1 MAQELVTKIR
11 LDDKQFKSIIDKV
24 KGEVAST
31 ENTFKSS
38 SGNIKA
44 ELKGIQTELSN
55 MLLNGV
61 DPSNARFQELAA
73 RAGSIKDAMG
83 DASAVVKDFANDT
96 RGLAGTLNIASS
108 GVSIFQTYAG
118 ALAMFGVESDN
129 TKEILTQLA
138 GAMSVLNGIQT
149 LQATFMD
156 QSSGTYRAW
165 HSLLQL
171 IGVEQNNVAASTST
185 NSTAIASNSGIVST
199 NSVAVEANAVANK
212 ANSSSVSENT
222 AAITGNI
229 AATEGNA
236 VAKGTETVAQEA
248 NSVATT
254 AGTAATK
261 GMTVAQKAAAMASKG
276 LRIALSS
283 IGIGLLISAIGYL
296 ISNWK
301 EVVGWFTKTFPI
313 LNNLGGAFDRI
324 KQIAAG
330 AGNSILKF
338 VVTPFKVLASVI
350 NDALSGNWGNLAS
363 NAKKVAAEGIN
374 IKENYKEGVKWQQK
388 QQNNRN
394 AENKRKNEL
403 AKLDED
409 FKRKERQGRA
419 TAKDKAAYFSKKAK
433 LETDPDKRKEA
444 EDYAIKAQ
452 DDVKK
457 EAIKAAKKK
466 QKKKKVKKPILPKKT
481 LTKLD
486 NSAEKAK
493 QEQEQLKTVLLN
505 NGNQLEKTSRDIA
518 KNELEAQ
525 RKAVDEVA
533 ILTSKG
539 LFDRISFYDNYY
551 TQREQ
556 QIENEKAA
564 EIEAIN
570 YKYAELTK
578 KAHGNTEL
586 EEQLNE
592 QKTQE
597 LDNLT
602 SKYLSTYQILNAE
615 RAKSIAKAQDELKE
629 VDEKGVK
636 PIRDEVKKL
645 IDNLKGS
652 SFEIN
657 IDFDLDTASI
667 EQLTELKKKAL
678 DNTATKK
685 SLEELDAAISHF
697 SASSLH
703 SFMADA
709 EQIANLF
716 NNKQAS
722 DTDKMA
728 ASMVAMGSALN
739 QLGEDSAAAKAGL
752 ILSAIGQIVLGF
764 ATATSKEAKLG
775 IWGWI
780 AAIASGIGVM
790 TATIS
795 QLQSFSQGGIFSGNS
810 VVGDN
815 NIARVN
821 SGEMILTKTQQSNLF
836 RLLDSNTAGGNVS
849 AGTVRVKG
857 SDLYIALS
865 NYSKVKSK
873 VGKFTGIK

>member
-44 ELKGIQTELSN
+44 ELKGIQAELSN

-61 DPSNARFQELAA
+61 DPSSAKFQELAA

-83 DASAVVKDFANDT
+83 DASAVVGQFANDT
-96 RGLAGTLNIASS
+96 RGLTAALDVAGS
-108 GVSIFQTYAG
+108 GVSVFQTYAG
-118 ALAMFGVESDN
+118 ALAMFGVESEN
-129 TKEILTQLA
+129 TNQVLAQLA

-156 QSSGTYRAW
+156 QSTGTYRAW

-185 NSTAIASNSGIVST
+185 NSTAIASNSGIVSA
-199 NSVAVEANAVANK
+199 NSLAIEANAVAEK
-212 ANSSSVSENT
+212 ANSVSISDNT

-229 AATEGNA
+229 TATEGHT
-236 VAKGTETVAQEA
+236 VAKGSETVAQEA
-248 NSVATT
+248 NAVATT

-261 GMTVAQKAAAMASKG
+261 GMTIAQKAAAVASKG
-276 LRIALSS
+276 LKIALSS
-283 IGIGLLISAIGYL
+283 IGIGLLISAVGYL
-296 ISNWK
+296 ISRW
-301 EVVGWFTKTFPI
+301 EDVVGWFTRTFPI
-313 LNNLGGAFDRI
+313 LNNLGSVFDNI
-324 KQIAAG
+324 KRIAAG
-330 AGNSILKF
+330 VGNSVFKF
-338 VVTPFKVLASVI
+338 VITPFKVLASVI
-350 NDALSGNWGNLAS
+350 SDALNGNWDKLAD
-363 NAKKVAAEGIN
+363 NAKKVAAEGAN
-374 IKENYKEGVKWQQK
+374 IRDNYKEGYKWQQK
-388 QQNNRN
+388 QQNIRDT
-394 AENKRKNEL
+394 ANKRKSDLE
-403 AKLDED
+403 KLDDD
-409 FKRKERQGRA
+409 FKSKERQGRV
-419 TAKDKAAYFSKKAK
+419 TAKDKLVYNQKRAK
-433 LETDPDKRKEA
+433 LETDPKKKKEA

-452 DDVKK
+452 DDIKK
-457 EAIKAAKKK
+457 EASKAVKTKTPKIKKPKVA
-466 QKKKKVKKPILPKKT
+466 KVKK
-481 LTKLD
+481 D
-486 NSAEKAK
+486 NSADKAK
-493 QEQEQLKTVLLN
+493 QEQAQLKATLLN
-505 NGNQLEKTSRDIA
+505 NGNQLDKTSRDIA
-518 KNELEAQ
+518 RNELEAQ
-525 RKAVDEVA
+525 RKAIEEVA

-539 LFDRISFYDNYY
+539 LFDRISYYDAYY

-556 QIENEKAA
+556 QIEDEQAA

-570 YKYAELTK
+570 FKYDELAK
-578 KAHGNTEL
+578 KAHGDLEL
-586 EEQLNE
+586 EKQLSE
-592 QKTQE
+592 QKAQE

-602 SKYLSTYQILNAE
+602 SKYLSTYQALNAE
-615 RAKSIAKAQDELKE
+615 RAKSIAKAQSELKE
-629 VDEKGVK
+629 VNERGVK

-645 IDNLKGS
+645 LDSLKGS

-657 IDFDLDTASI
+657 IDFDLDTATF
-667 EQLTELKKKAL
+667 EQLTVLKKKAL
-678 DNTATKK
+678 DNTEQKK
-685 SLEELDAAISHF
+685 SIEELGSAIDRF
-697 SASSLH
+697 SSSSLR
-703 SFMADA
+703 SFLDDA
-709 EQIANLF
+709 RALSSLF
-716 NNKQAS
+716 GNEAAS

-728 ASMVAMGSALN
+728 ASMVAMGSALT
-739 QLGEDSAAAKAGL
+739 QLGEDSEAAKAGM

-764 ATATSKEAKLG
+764 AQATASASKLG
-775 IWGWI
+775 IFGWI
-780 AAIASGIGVM
+780 AAIASG
-790 TATIS
+790 TAIMISTIS
-795 QLQSFSQGGIFSGNS
+795 QIKGFSQGGIFSGNS

-836 RLLDSNTAGGNVS
+836 RLLDNNTAGGNVS

>member
-44 ELKGIQTELSN
+44 ELKGIQAELSK

-61 DPSNARFQELAA
+61 DPSNSKFQELAA

-156 QSSGTYRAW
+156 QSTGTYRAW

-185 NSTAIASNSGIVST
+185 NSTAIASNSGVVSA
-199 NSVAVEANAVANK
+199 NSVAIEANAVAEK
-212 ANSSSVSENT
+212 ANSVSVSDNT

-229 AATEGNA
+229 TATEGHT
-236 VAKGTETVAQEA
+236 VAKESETVAQEA

-254 AGTAATK
+254 AGTEATK

-330 AGNSILKF
+330 VGNSILKF

-350 NDALSGNWGNLAS
+350 NDALSGNWGSLAA

-374 IKENYKEGVKWQQK
+374 IKENYKEGVKWQKKEQAG
-388 QQNNRN
+388 RD
-394 AENKRKNEL
+394 AANKRKSDL
-403 AKLDED
+403 AELDEN
-409 FKRKERQGRA
+409 FKSRERQGRV
-419 TAKDKAAYFSKKAK
+419 TAKDRAVYFQKRAK
-433 LETDPDKRKEA
+433 LETDPAKRKEA

-452 DDVKK
+452 DDIKK
-457 EAIKAAKKK
+457 EAQKAAKPKK
-466 QKKKKVKKPILPKKT
+466 LKVKKPKVAKPKK
-481 LTKLD
+481 D
-486 NSAEKAK
+486 NSAVKAK
-493 QEQEQLKTVLLN
+493 QEQEQLKATLLN

-518 KNELEAQ
+518 KNELDAQ

-539 LFDRISFYDNYY
+539 LFDRITYYDDYY

-556 QIENEKAA
+556 QIEDEKTAD
-564 EIEAIN
+564 IEAIN
-570 YKYAELTK
+570 YKYAELAK
-578 KAHGNTEL
+578 KAHGNLEL
-586 EEQLNE
+586 EKQISE
-592 QKTQE
+592 QKAQE

-629 VDEKGVK
+629 VNEKGVK
-636 PIRDEVKKL
+636 PIRDEVKKML
-645 IDNLKGS
+645 DSLKGS
-652 SFEIN
+652 SFEIA
-657 IDFDLDTASI
+657 IDFDLDTATL
-667 EQLTELKKKAL
+667 EQLIELKKKAF
-678 DNTATKK
+678 DNTEQKK
-685 SLEELDAAISHF
+685 SIDDLNSAIERFSNGSIRSFLDDARALSLLF
-697 SASSLH
+697 S
-703 SFMADA
+703 
-709 EQIANLF
+709 
-716 NNKQAS
+716 NKQAS

-728 ASMVAMGSALN
+728 ASMVAMGSALT

-752 ILSAIGQIVLGF
+752 ILSAIGQVVLGF
-764 ATATSKEAKLG
+764 AQATAQESKLG
-775 IWGWI
+775 VWGWI

-790 TATIS
+790 ATTIS
-795 QLQSFSQGGIFSGNS
+795 QIKGFSQGGIFDGNS

-836 RLLDSNTAGGNVS
+836 RLLDNNTAGGNVS

>member
-44 ELKGIQTELSN
+44 ELKGIQAELSN

-61 DPSNARFQELAA
+61 DPSSAKFQELAA

-96 RGLAGTLNIASS
+96 RGLAGVLDVAGS
-108 GVSIFQTYAG
+108 GVSVFQTYAG
-118 ALAMFGVESDN
+118 ALAMFGIESEN
-129 TKEILTQLA
+129 ANQVLAQLA

-156 QSSGTYRAW
+156 QSTGTYRAW

-185 NSTAIASNSGIVST
+185 NSTAIASNSGVVSA
-199 NSVAVEANAVANK
+199 NSVAIEANAVAEK
-212 ANSSSVSENT
+212 ANSVSVSDNT

-229 AATEGNA
+229 TATEGHT
-236 VAKGTETVAQEA
+236 VAKESETVAQEA

-254 AGTAATK
+254 AGTEATK

-330 AGNSILKF
+330 VGNSILKF

-350 NDALSGNWGNLAS
+350 NDALSGNWGSLAG

-374 IKENYKEGVKWQQK
+374 IKENYKEGVKWQKKEQAG
-388 QQNNRN
+388 RD
-394 AENKRKNEL
+394 AANKKKADL
-403 AKLDED
+403 QKLDDD
-409 FKRKERQGRA
+409 FKSKERQGRV
-419 TAKDKAAYFSKKAK
+419 TAKDKLAYYQRRAK
-433 LETDPDKRKEA
+433 LETDPTKKKEA

-452 DDVKK
+452 DDIKK
-457 EAIKAAKKK
+457 EAQKAAKPKK
-466 QKKKKVKKPILPKKT
+466 LKVKKPKVAKPKK
-481 LTKLD
+481 D
-486 NSAEKAK
+486 NSATKAK
-493 QEQEQLKTVLLN
+493 QEQEQLKATLLN

-518 KNELEAQ
+518 KNELDAQ
-525 RKAVDEVA
+525 RKAVDDVA

-539 LFDRISFYDNYY
+539 LFDRITYYDDYY

-556 QIENEKAA
+556 QIEDEKAA
-564 EIEAIN
+564 DIEAIN
-570 YKYAELTK
+570 YKYAELAK
-578 KAHGNTEL
+578 KAHGNLEL
-586 EEQLNE
+586 EKQISE
-592 QKTQE
+592 QKAQE

-602 SKYLSTYQILNAE
+602 SKYLSTYQTLNAE

-629 VDEKGVK
+629 VNEKGVK
-636 PIRDEVKKL
+636 PIRDEVKKML
-645 IDNLKGS
+645 DSLKGS
-652 SFEIN
+652 SFEIA
-657 IDFDLDTASI
+657 IDFDLDTATL
-667 EQLTELKKKAL
+667 EQLIELKKKAF
-678 DNTATKK
+678 DNTEQKK
-685 SLEELDAAISHF
+685 SIDDLNSAIERFSNGSIRSFLDDARALSLLF
-697 SASSLH
+697 S
-703 SFMADA
+703 
-709 EQIANLF
+709 
-716 NNKQAS
+716 NKQAS

-728 ASMVAMGSALN
+728 ASMVAMGSALT

-764 ATATSKEAKLG
+764 AQATAQESKLG

-790 TATIS
+790 ATTIS
-795 QLQSFSQGGIFSGNS
+795 QIKGFSQGGIFSGNS

-836 RLLDSNTAGGNVS
+836 RLLDNNTAGGNVS

>member
-44 ELKGIQTELSN
+44 ELKGIQAELSK

-61 DPSNARFQELAA
+61 DPSNSKFQELAA

-138 GAMSVLNGIQT
+138 GAISVLNGIQT

-156 QSSGTYRAW
+156 QSTGTYRAW

-185 NSTAIASNSGIVST
+185 NSTAIASNSGVVSA
-199 NSVAVEANAVANK
+199 NSVAIEANAVAEK
-212 ANSSSVSENT
+212 ANSVSVSDNT

-229 AATEGNA
+229 TATEGHT
-236 VAKGTETVAQEA
+236 VAKESETVAQEA

-254 AGTAATK
+254 AGTEATK
-261 GMTVAQKAAAMASKG
+261 GMTTAQKAAAMASKG

-330 AGNSILKF
+330 VGNSILKF

-350 NDALSGNWGNLAS
+350 NDALSGNWGSLAD

-388 QQNNRN
+388 QQNNRD
-394 AENKRKNEL
+394 AANKKKSNL
-403 AKLDED
+403 QQLDDD
-409 FKRKERQGRA
+409 FKSKERQGRV
-419 TAKDKAAYFSKKAK
+419 TAKDRLAYFQKRAK
-433 LETDPDKRKEA
+433 LETDPAKRKEA

-452 DDVKK
+452 DDIKK
-457 EAIKAAKKK
+457 EAQKAAKPKK
-466 QKKKKVKKPILPKKT
+466 LKVKKPKVAKPKK
-481 LTKLD
+481 D
-486 NSAEKAK
+486 NSATKAK
-493 QEQEQLKTVLLN
+493 QEQEQLKATLLN

-518 KNELEAQ
+518 KNELDAQ

-539 LFDRISFYDNYY
+539 LFDRITYYDDYY

-556 QIENEKAA
+556 QIEDEKAA
-564 EIEAIN
+564 DIEAIN
-570 YKYAELTK
+570 YKYAELAK
-578 KAHGNTEL
+578 KAHGNLEL
-586 EEQLNE
+586 EKQISE
-592 QKTQE
+592 QKAQE

-629 VDEKGVK
+629 VNEKGVK
-636 PIRDEVKKL
+636 PIRDEVKKML
-645 IDNLKGS
+645 DSLKGS
-652 SFEIN
+652 SFEIA
-657 IDFDLDTASI
+657 IDFDLDTATL
-667 EQLTELKKKAL
+667 EQLIELKKKAF
-678 DNTATKK
+678 DNTEQKK
-685 SLEELDAAISHF
+685 NIEDLNSAIERFSSGSIRSFLDDARALSLLF
-697 SASSLH
+697 S
-703 SFMADA
+703 
-709 EQIANLF
+709 
-716 NNKQAS
+716 NKQAS

-728 ASMVAMGSALN
+728 ASMVAMGSALT

-764 ATATSKEAKLG
+764 AQATAQESKLG
-775 IWGWI
+775 VWSWI

-790 TATIS
+790 ATTIS
-795 QLQSFSQGGIFSGNS
+795 QIKGFSQGGIFDGNS

-821 SGEMILTKTQQSNLF
+821 AGEMILTKTQQSNLF
-836 RLLDSNTAGGNVS
+836 RLLDNNTAGGNVS

>member
-44 ELKGIQTELSN
+44 ELKGIQAELSN

-61 DPSNARFQELAA
+61 DPSSAKFQELAA

-96 RGLAGTLNIASS
+96 RGLAGVLDVAGS
-108 GVSIFQTYAG
+108 GVSVFQTYAG
-118 ALAMFGVESDN
+118 ALAMFGIESEN
-129 TKEILTQLA
+129 ANQVLAQLA

-156 QSSGTYRAW
+156 QSTGTYRAW

-185 NSTAIASNSGIVST
+185 NSTAIASNSGVVSA
-199 NSVAVEANAVANK
+199 NSVAIEANAVAEK
-212 ANSSSVSENT
+212 ANSVSVSDNT

-229 AATEGNA
+229 TATEGHT
-236 VAKGTETVAQEA
+236 VAKESETVAQEA
-248 NSVATT
+248 NAVATT
-254 AGTAATK
+254 AGTEATK

-330 AGNSILKF
+330 VGNSILKF

-350 NDALSGNWGNLAS
+350 NDALSGNWGSLAG

-374 IKENYKEGVKWQQK
+374 IKENYKEGVKWQKKEQAG
-388 QQNNRN
+388 RD
-394 AENKRKNEL
+394 AANKKKADL
-403 AKLDED
+403 QKLDDD
-409 FKRKERQGRA
+409 FKSKERQGRV
-419 TAKDKAAYFSKKAK
+419 TAKDKLAYYQRRAK
-433 LETDPDKRKEA
+433 LETDPTKKKEA

-452 DDVKK
+452 DDIKK
-457 EAIKAAKKK
+457 EAQKAAKPKK
-466 QKKKKVKKPILPKKT
+466 LKVKKPKVAKPKK
-481 LTKLD
+481 D
-486 NSAEKAK
+486 NSATKAK
-493 QEQEQLKTVLLN
+493 QEQEQLKATLLN

-518 KNELEAQ
+518 KNELDAQ

-539 LFDRISFYDNYY
+539 LFDRITYYDDYY

-556 QIENEKAA
+556 QIEDEKAA
-564 EIEAIN
+564 DIEAIN
-570 YKYAELTK
+570 YKYAELAK
-578 KAHGNTEL
+578 KAHGNLEL
-586 EEQLNE
+586 EKQISE
-592 QKTQE
+592 QKAQE

-602 SKYLSTYQILNAE
+602 SKYLSTYQTLNAE

-629 VDEKGVK
+629 VNEKGVK
-636 PIRDEVKKL
+636 PIRDEVKKML
-645 IDNLKGS
+645 DSLKGS
-652 SFEIN
+652 SFEIA
-657 IDFDLDTASI
+657 IDFDLDTATL
-667 EQLTELKKKAL
+667 EQLIELKKKAF
-678 DNTATKK
+678 DNTEQKK
-685 SLEELDAAISHF
+685 SIDDLNSAIERFSNGSIRSFLDDARALSLLF
-697 SASSLH
+697 S
-703 SFMADA
+703 
-709 EQIANLF
+709 
-716 NNKQAS
+716 NKQAS

-728 ASMVAMGSALN
+728 ASMVAMGSALT

-764 ATATSKEAKLG
+764 AQATAQESKLG
-775 IWGWI
+775 VWGWI

-790 TATIS
+790 ATTIS
-795 QLQSFSQGGIFSGNS
+795 QIKGFSQGGIFSGNS

-836 RLLDSNTAGGNVS
+836 RLLDNNTAGGNVS

>member
-61 DPSNARFQELAA
+61 DPSNAKFQELAA

-83 DASAVVKDFANDT
+83 DANAVVNDFANDT
-96 RGLAGTLNIASS
+96 RGLAGVLDVAGS
-108 GVSIFQTYAG
+108 GVSVFQTYAG
-118 ALAMFGVESDN
+118 ALAMFGVESEN
-129 TKEILTQLA
+129 ANQVLAQLA
-138 GAMSVLNGIQT
+138 GAMSVLNGIQS

-171 IGVEQNNVAASTST
+171 IGIEQTNTAASTST
-185 NSTAIASNSGIVST
+185 NSAAIASNSGVVSA
-199 NSVAVEANAVANK
+199 NSVAIEANAVAEK
-212 ANSSSVSENT
+212 ANSVSISDNT
-222 AAITGNI
+222 AAIVGNI
-229 AATEGNA
+229 TATEGHT
-236 VAKGTETVAQEA
+236 VAKGSETVAQEA

-254 AGTAATK
+254 TATAATK
-261 GMTVAQKAAAMASKG
+261 GMIVAQKAAAMASKG

-296 ISNWK
+296 ISNWQ
-301 EVVGWFTKTFPI
+301 EVVGWFTRTFPI

-330 AGNSILKF
+330 VGNSILKF
-338 VVTPFKVLASVI
+338 VITPFKVLASVI
-350 NDALSGNWGNLAS
+350 NDALSGNWDNLAG
-363 NAKKVAAEGIN
+363 NAKKIAAEGAN
-374 IKENYKEGVKWQQK
+374 IKDNYKEGVKWQK
-388 QQNNRN
+388 KEQQNRD
-394 AENKRKNEL
+394 AANKRKSDL

-409 FKRKERQGRA
+409 FKRKERQGRV
-419 TAKDKAAYFSKKAK
+419 TAKDRAAYFQKRAK
-433 LETDPDKRKEA
+433 LETDPAKRKEA

-452 DDVKK
+452 DDIKK
-457 EAIKAAKKK
+457 EASKAAKPKTP
-466 QKKKKVKKPILPKKT
+466 KVKKPKVAKPKK
-481 LTKLD
+481 D
-486 NSAEKAK
+486 NDAEKAK
-493 QEQEQLKTVLLN
+493 QEQEQLKATLLN
-505 NGNQLEKTSRDIA
+505 NGNQLEKTSREIA
-518 KNELEAQ
+518 KNELDAQ
-525 RKAVDEVA
+525 RKAIEEVA

-539 LFDRISFYDNYY
+539 LFDRISFYDDYY

-556 QIENEKAA
+556 QIEDEKAA

-570 YKYAELTK
+570 YKYAELAE
-578 KAHGNTEL
+578 KAHGNAEL
-586 EEQLNE
+586 EKQLNE
-592 QKTQE
+592 QKAQE

-615 RAKSIAKAQDELKE
+615 RAKSIAKAQDELQE
-629 VDEKGVK
+629 VNEKGIK
-636 PIRDEVKKL
+636 PIRDEVKKML
-645 IDNLKGS
+645 DSLKGS

-657 IDFDLDTASI
+657 IDFDLDTATL

-678 DNTATKK
+678 DNTEQKK
-685 SLEELDAAISHF
+685 SIEDLGSAIERFSNGSMRTFFDDAKAL
-697 SASSLH
+697 SS
-703 SFMADA
+703 
-709 EQIANLF
+709 LF
-716 NNKQAS
+716 NNKAAS
-722 DTDKMA
+722 DTEKMA
-728 ASMVAMGSALN
+728 ASMVAMGSALT

-764 ATATSKEAKLG
+764 AQATSKESKLG
-775 IWGWI
+775 VLGWI
-780 AAIASGIGVM
+780 AAIAGGMGVM
-790 TATIS
+790 ISTIS
-795 QLQSFSQGGIFSGNS
+795 QIKGFSQGGIFGGNS

-836 RLLDSNTAGGNVS
+836 RLLDTNTAGGNVS
-849 AGTVRVKG
+849 AGTVKVKG

-873 VGKFTGIK
+873 VGKITGIK

>member
-61 DPSNARFQELAA
+61 DPSNAKFQELAA

-83 DASAVVKDFANDT
+83 DASAVVNDFANDT
-96 RGLAGTLNIASS
+96 RGLAGVLDVAGS
-108 GVSIFQTYAG
+108 GVSVFQTYAG
-118 ALAMFGVESDN
+118 ALAMFGVESEN
-129 TKEILTQLA
+129 ANQVLAQLA

-149 LQATFMD
+149 LQATMMD
-156 QSSGTYRAW
+156 QSSGTYRAY
-165 HSLLQL
+165 HSLLRML
-171 IGVEQNNVAASTST
+171 GIEQTTTAASTST
-185 NSTAIASNSGIVST
+185 NSAAIASNSGVVSA
-199 NSVAVEANAVANK
+199 NSVAIEANAVAEK
-212 ANSSSVSENT
+212 ANSVSVSDNT

-229 AATEGNA
+229 TATEGHT
-236 VAKGTETVAQEA
+236 VAKGSETVAQEA
-248 NSVATT
+248 NAVATT

-261 GMTVAQKAAAMASKG
+261 GMTVAQKAAAVASKG
-276 LRIALSS
+276 LKIALNS
-283 IGIGLLISAIGYL
+283 IGIGLLIGAIGYL
-296 ISNWK
+296 ISYW
-301 EVVGWFTKTFPI
+301 EEIVGWFTRTFPI

-330 AGNSILKF
+330 VGNSILKF
-338 VVTPFKVLASVI
+338 VITPFKVLASVI
-350 NDALSGNWGNLAS
+350 SDALSGNWDKLAG
-363 NAKKVAAEGIN
+363 NAKKIAAEGAN
-374 IKENYKEGVKWQQK
+374 IKNNYKEGVKWQEK
-388 QQNNRN
+388 QQNNRD
-394 AENKRKNEL
+394 AANKRKSDL
-403 AKLDED
+403 QKLDDD
-409 FKRKERQGRA
+409 FKSKERQGRV
-419 TAKDKAAYFSKKAK
+419 TAKDRLVYFQKRAK
-433 LETDPDKRKEA
+433 LETDPTKKKEA

-452 DDVKK
+452 DDIKK
-457 EAIKAAKKK
+457 EASKAVKTKTP
-466 QKKKKVKKPILPKKT
+466 KVKKPKVAKPKK
-481 LTKLD
+481 D
-486 NSAEKAK
+486 NDAEKAK
-493 QEQEQLKTVLLN
+493 LEQEQLKATLLN

-518 KNELEAQ
+518 KNELDAQ

-539 LFDRISFYDNYY
+539 LFDRITFYDDYY

-556 QIENEKAA
+556 QIEDEKAA

-570 YKYAELTK
+570 YKYAELAE
-578 KAHGNTEL
+578 KAHGNLEL
-586 EEQLNE
+586 EKQINE
-592 QKTQE
+592 QKAQE

-615 RAKSIAKAQDELKE
+615 RAKSIEKAQDELKE
-629 VDEKGVK
+629 VNEKGIK
-636 PIRDEVKKL
+636 PIRDEVKKML
-645 IDNLKGS
+645 DSLKGS
-652 SFEIN
+652 NFEIA
-657 IDFDLDTASI
+657 IDFDLDTATL
-667 EQLTELKKKAL
+667 EQLIELKKKAT
-678 DNTATKK
+678 DNTEQKK
-685 SLEELDAAISHF
+685 NIEELGSAIERFSNGSIRSYLDDAKAL
-697 SASSLH
+697 SSLF
-703 SFMADA
+703 S
-709 EQIANLF
+709 
-716 NNKQAS
+716 NKQAS

-728 ASMVAMGSALN
+728 ASMVAMGSALT

-764 ATATSKEAKLG
+764 AQATSKEAKLG
-775 IWGWI
+775 VWGWI

-790 TATIS
+790 AATIS
-795 QLQSFSQGGIFSGNS
+795 QIKGFSQGGIFSGNS

-821 SGEMILTKTQQSNLF
+821 AGEMILTKTQQSNLF
-836 RLLDSNTAGGNVS
+836 RLLDNNTAGGNVS

>member
-61 DPSNARFQELAA
+61 DPSNAKFQELAA

-83 DASAVVKDFANDT
+83 DASAVVNDFANDT
-96 RGLAGTLNIASS
+96 RGLAGVLDVAGS
-108 GVSIFQTYAG
+108 GVSVFQTYAG
-118 ALAMFGVESDN
+118 ALAMFGVESEN
-129 TKEILTQLA
+129 ANQVLAQLA

-171 IGVEQNNVAASTST
+171 IGIEQTNTAASTST
-185 NSTAIASNSGIVST
+185 NSAAIASNSGVVSA
-199 NSVAVEANAVANK
+199 NSVAIEANAVAEK
-212 ANSSSVSENT
+212 ANSVSVSDNT
-222 AAITGNI
+222 AAIVGNI
-229 AATEGNA
+229 TAIEGHT
-236 VAKGTETVAQEA
+236 VAKGSETVAQEA
-248 NSVATT
+248 NAVATT

-296 ISNWK
+296 ISNWQ
-301 EVVGWFTKTFPI
+301 EVVGWFTRTFPI

-324 KQIAAG
+324 KQIASG
-330 AGNSILKF
+330 VGNSILKF
-338 VVTPFKVLASVI
+338 VITPFKVLASVI
-350 NDALSGNWGNLAS
+350 NDALSGNWDNLAG
-363 NAKKVAAEGIN
+363 NAKKIAAEGAN

-388 QQNNRN
+388 QQNNRDT
-394 AENKRKNEL
+394 ANKRKSDL
-403 AKLDED
+403 QKLDDD
-409 FKRKERQGRA
+409 FKSKERQGRV
-419 TAKDKAAYFSKKAK
+419 TAKDRLAYFQKRAK
-433 LETDPDKRKEA
+433 LETDPAKKKEA

-452 DDVKK
+452 DDIKK
-457 EAIKAAKKK
+457 EASKAAKVKTP
-466 QKKKKVKKPILPKKT
+466 KVKKPKVAKPKK
-481 LTKLD
+481 D
-486 NSAEKAK
+486 NDAEKAK
-493 QEQEQLKTVLLN
+493 QEQEQLKATLLN

-539 LFDRISFYDNYY
+539 LFDRITFYDDYY

-556 QIENEKAA
+556 QIEDEKAA

-570 YKYAELTK
+570 YKYAELAN
-578 KAHGNTEL
+578 KAHGNLEL
-586 EEQLNE
+586 EKQINE
-592 QKTQE
+592 QKAQE
-597 LDNLT
+597 LDNLAN
-602 SKYLSTYQILNAE
+602 KYLSTYQILNAE
-615 RAKSIAKAQDELKE
+615 RAKSIAQAQDELKE
-629 VDEKGVK
+629 VNEKGIK
-636 PIRDEVKKL
+636 PIRDEVKKML
-645 IDNLKGS
+645 DSLKGS

-657 IDFDLDTASI
+657 IDFDLDTATL

-678 DNTATKK
+678 DNTEQKK
-685 SLEELDAAISHF
+685 SIEELGSAIERFSNGSMRSFIDDAKAL
-697 SASSLH
+697 SSLF
-703 SFMADA
+703 S
-709 EQIANLF
+709 
-716 NNKQAS
+716 NKAAS

-728 ASMVAMGSALN
+728 ASMVAMGSALT

-764 ATATSKEAKLG
+764 AQATAEESKLG

-821 SGEMILTKTQQSNLF
+821 AGEMILTKTQQGNLF
-836 RLLDSNTAGGNVS
+836 RLLDNNTAGGNVS

>member
-31 ENTFKSS
+31 EQSFKSS

-61 DPSNARFQELAA
+61 DPSNAKFQELAA

-83 DASAVVKDFANDT
+83 DASAVVNDFANDT
-96 RGLAGTLNIASS
+96 RGLAGVLDVAGS
-108 GVSIFQTYAG
+108 GVSVFQTYAG
-118 ALAMFGVESDN
+118 ALAMFGVESEN
-129 TKEILTQLA
+129 ANQVLAQLA
-138 GAMSVLNGIQT
+138 GAMSVLNGIQS
-149 LQATFMD
+149 LQATMMD
-156 QSSGTYRAW
+156 QSSGTYRAY
-165 HSLLQL
+165 HSLLRL
-171 IGVEQNNVAASTST
+171 LGIEQTNTAASTST
-185 NSTAIASNSGIVST
+185 NSAAIASNSGVVSA
-199 NSVAVEANAVANK
+199 NSVALEANAVAEK
-212 ANSSSVSENT
+212 ANSVSVSDNT

-229 AATEGNA
+229 AATEGHT
-236 VAKGTETVAQEA
+236 VAKGSETVAQEA

-261 GMTVAQKAAAMASKG
+261 GMTVAQKAAAVASKG
-276 LRIALSS
+276 LKIALNS
-283 IGIGLLISAIGYL
+283 IGIGLLIGAIGYL
-296 ISNWK
+296 ISYW
-301 EVVGWFTKTFPI
+301 EEIVGWFTRTFPI
-313 LNNLGGAFDRI
+313 LNNLGGAFDNI
-324 KQIAAG
+324 KRMAAG
-330 AGNSILKF
+330 VGNSILKF
-338 VVTPFKVLASVI
+338 VITPFKVLASVI
-350 NDALSGNWGNLAS
+350 SDALNGNWDKLAG
-363 NAKKVAAEGIN
+363 NAKKIAAEGAN
-374 IKENYKEGVKWQQK
+374 IKDNYKEGYKWQQK
-388 QQNNRN
+388 QQNNRD
-394 AENKRKNEL
+394 AANKRKSDLE
-403 AKLDED
+403 KLDAD
-409 FKRKERQGRA
+409 FKSKERQGRV
-419 TAKDKAAYFSKKAK
+419 TAKDKLAYYQQRAK
-433 LETDPDKRKEA
+433 LETDPAKRKEA
-444 EDYAIKAQ
+444 EDFAIKAQ
-452 DDVKK
+452 DDIKK
-457 EAIKAAKKK
+457 EASKAAKPKTP
-466 QKKKKVKKPILPKKT
+466 KVKKPKVAKPKK
-481 LTKLD
+481 D
-486 NSAEKAK
+486 NDAEKAK
-493 QEQEQLKTVLLN
+493 QEQEQLKATLLN

-518 KNELEAQ
+518 KNELDAQ

-539 LFDRISFYDNYY
+539 LFDRISFYDDYY

-556 QIENEKAA
+556 QIEDEKAA

-570 YKYAELTK
+570 YKYDELAN
-578 KAHGNTEL
+578 KAHGNAEL
-586 EEQLNE
+586 EKQINE
-592 QKTQE
+592 QKAQE

-629 VDEKGVK
+629 VNEKGVK
-636 PIRDEVKKL
+636 PIRDEVKKML
-645 IDNLKGS
+645 DSLKGS
-652 SFEIN
+652 SFEIA
-657 IDFDLDTASI
+657 IDFDLDTATL
-667 EQLTELKKKAL
+667 EQLIELKKKAT
-678 DNTATKK
+678 DNTEQKK
-685 SLEELDAAISHF
+685 GIEDLGSAIERFSNGSIRSFIDDAKAL
-697 SASSLH
+697 SSLF
-703 SFMADA
+703 S
-709 EQIANLF
+709 
-716 NNKQAS
+716 NKQAS

-728 ASMVAMGSALN
+728 ASMVAMGSALT

-764 ATATSKEAKLG
+764 AQATSKEAKLG

-821 SGEMILTKTQQSNLF
+821 SGEMILTKTQQGNLF
-836 RLLDSNTAGGNVS
+836 RLLDNNTAGGNVS

>member
-44 ELKGIQTELSN
+44 ELKGIQAELSK

-61 DPSNARFQELAA
+61 DPSNSKFQELAA

-156 QSSGTYRAW
+156 QSTGTYRAW

-185 NSTAIASNSGIVST
+185 NSTAIASNSGVVSA
-199 NSVAVEANAVANK
+199 NSVAIEANAVAEK
-212 ANSSSVSENT
+212 ANSVSVSDNT

-229 AATEGNA
+229 TATEGHT
-236 VAKGTETVAQEA
+236 VAKESETVAQEA

-254 AGTAATK
+254 AGTEATK

-330 AGNSILKF
+330 VGNSILKF

-350 NDALSGNWGNLAS
+350 NDALSGNWGSLAG

-374 IKENYKEGVKWQQK
+374 IKENYKEGVKWQKKEQAG
-388 QQNNRN
+388 RD
-394 AENKRKNEL
+394 AANKRKSDL
-403 AKLDED
+403 AELDEN
-409 FKRKERQGRA
+409 FKSRERQGRV
-419 TAKDKAAYFSKKAK
+419 TAKDRAVYFQKRAK
-433 LETDPDKRKEA
+433 LETDPAKRKEA

-452 DDVKK
+452 DDIKK
-457 EAIKAAKKK
+457 EAQKAAKPKK
-466 QKKKKVKKPILPKKT
+466 LKVKKPKVAKPKK
-481 LTKLD
+481 D
-486 NSAEKAK
+486 NSAVKAK
-493 QEQEQLKTVLLN
+493 QEQEQLKATLLN

-518 KNELEAQ
+518 KNELDAQ

-539 LFDRISFYDNYY
+539 LFDRITYYDDYY

-556 QIENEKAA
+556 QIEDEKTAD
-564 EIEAIN
+564 IEAIN
-570 YKYAELTK
+570 YKYAELAK
-578 KAHGNTEL
+578 KAHGNLEL
-586 EEQLNE
+586 EKQISE
-592 QKTQE
+592 QKAQE

-629 VDEKGVK
+629 VNEKGVK
-636 PIRDEVKKL
+636 PIRDEVKKML
-645 IDNLKGS
+645 DNLKGS
-652 SFEIN
+652 SFEIA
-657 IDFDLDTASI
+657 IDFDLDTATL
-667 EQLTELKKKAL
+667 EQLIELKKKAF
-678 DNTATKK
+678 DNTEQKK
-685 SLEELDAAISHF
+685 SIEDLNSAIERFSNGSIRSFLDDARALSLLF
-697 SASSLH
+697 S
-703 SFMADA
+703 
-709 EQIANLF
+709 
-716 NNKQAS
+716 NKQAS

-728 ASMVAMGSALN
+728 ASMVAMGSALT

-764 ATATSKEAKLG
+764 AQATAQESKLG
-775 IWGWI
+775 VWGWI

-790 TATIS
+790 ATTIS
-795 QLQSFSQGGIFSGNS
+795 QIKGFSQGGIFSGNS

-836 RLLDSNTAGGNVS
+836 RLLDNNTAGGNVS

>member
-61 DPSNARFQELAA
+61 DPSNAKFQELAA

-83 DASAVVKDFANDT
+83 DASAVVNDFANDT
-96 RGLAGTLNIASS
+96 RGLAGVLDVAGS
-108 GVSIFQTYAG
+108 GVSVFQTYAG
-118 ALAMFGVESDN
+118 ALAMFGVESEN
-129 TKEILTQLA
+129 ANQVLAQLA

-156 QSSGTYRAW
+156 QSTGTYRAW

-185 NSTAIASNSGIVST
+185 NSTAIASNSGVVSA
-199 NSVAVEANAVANK
+199 NSVAIEANAVAEK
-212 ANSSSVSENT
+212 ANSVSVSDNT

-229 AATEGNA
+229 TATEGHT
-236 VAKGTETVAQEA
+236 VAKESETVAQEA
-248 NSVATT
+248 NAVATT
-254 AGTAATK
+254 AGKEATQ
-261 GMTVAQKAAAMASKG
+261 GMTIAQKAAAMASKG

-330 AGNSILKF
+330 VGNSILKF

-350 NDALSGNWGNLAS
+350 NDALSGNWGSLAG

-388 QQNNRN
+388 QQNNRD
-394 AENKRKNEL
+394 AANKKKSDL
-403 AKLDED
+403 QKLDDD
-409 FKRKERQGRA
+409 FKSKERQGRV
-419 TAKDKAAYFSKKAK
+419 TAKDKLAYYQQRAK
-433 LETDPDKRKEA
+433 LETDPTKKKEA

-452 DDVKK
+452 DDIKK
-457 EAIKAAKKK
+457 EAQKAAKPKK
-466 QKKKKVKKPILPKKT
+466 LKVKKPKVAKSKK
-481 LTKLD
+481 D
-486 NSAEKAK
+486 NSATKAK
-493 QEQEQLKTVLLN
+493 QEQEQLKATLLN

-518 KNELEAQ
+518 KNELDAQ

-539 LFDRISFYDNYY
+539 LFDRITYYDDYY

-556 QIENEKAA
+556 QIEDEKTAD
-564 EIEAIN
+564 IEAIN
-570 YKYAELTK
+570 YKYAELAK
-578 KAHGNTEL
+578 KAHGNLEL
-586 EEQLNE
+586 EKQISE
-592 QKTQE
+592 QKAQE

-602 SKYLSTYQILNAE
+602 SKYLSTYQLLNAE

-629 VDEKGVK
+629 VNEKGVK
-636 PIRDEVKKL
+636 PIRDEVKKML
-645 IDNLKGS
+645 DNLKGS
-652 SFEIN
+652 SFEIA
-657 IDFDLDTASI
+657 IDFDLDTATL
-667 EQLTELKKKAL
+667 EQLIELKKKAF
-678 DNTATKK
+678 DNTEQKK
-685 SLEELDAAISHF
+685 SIDDLNSAIERFSSGSIRSFLDDAKALSLLF
-697 SASSLH
+697 S
-703 SFMADA
+703 
-709 EQIANLF
+709 
-716 NNKQAS
+716 NKQAS

-728 ASMVAMGSALN
+728 ASMVAMGSALT

-764 ATATSKEAKLG
+764 AQATAQESKLG
-775 IWGWI
+775 VWGWI
-780 AAIASGIGVM
+780 AAIASGIGIM
-790 TATIS
+790 ATTID
-795 QLQSFSQGGIFSGNS
+795 QIKGFSQGGIFSGNS

-836 RLLDSNTAGGNVS
+836 RLLDTNTAGGNVS

>member
-31 ENTFKSS
+31 EGSFKSS

-44 ELKGIQTELSN
+44 ELKGIQAELSN

-61 DPSNARFQELAA
+61 DPSSAKFQELAA

-96 RGLAGTLNIASS
+96 RGLAGVLDVAGS
-108 GVSIFQTYAG
+108 GVSVFQTYAG
-118 ALAMFGVESDN
+118 ALAMFGIESEN
-129 TKEILTQLA
+129 TNQVLAQLA

-156 QSSGTYRAW
+156 QSTGTYRAW

-185 NSTAIASNSGIVST
+185 NSTAIASNSGVVSA
-199 NSVAVEANAVANK
+199 NSVAIEANAVAEK
-212 ANSSSVSENT
+212 ANSVSVSDNT

-229 AATEGNA
+229 TATEGHT
-236 VAKGTETVAQEA
+236 VAKESETVAQEA

-254 AGTAATK
+254 AGTEATK

-330 AGNSILKF
+330 VGNSILKF

-350 NDALSGNWGNLAS
+350 NDALSGNWGSLAG

-388 QQNNRN
+388 QQNNRD
-394 AENKRKNEL
+394 AANKKKSDL
-403 AKLDED
+403 QKLDDD
-409 FKRKERQGRA
+409 FKSKERQGRV
-419 TAKDKAAYFSKKAK
+419 TAKDKLVYFQKRAK
-433 LETDPDKRKEA
+433 LETDPTKKKEA

-452 DDVKK
+452 DDIKK
-457 EAIKAAKKK
+457 EAQKAAKPKK
-466 QKKKKVKKPILPKKT
+466 LKVKKPKVAKPKK
-481 LTKLD
+481 D
-486 NSAEKAK
+486 NSASKAK
-493 QEQEQLKTVLLN
+493 QEQEQLKATLLN

-518 KNELEAQ
+518 KNELDAQ

-539 LFDRISFYDNYY
+539 LFDRITYYDDYY

-556 QIENEKAA
+556 QIEDEKAA
-564 EIEAIN
+564 DIEAIN
-570 YKYAELTK
+570 YKYAELAK
-578 KAHGNTEL
+578 KAHGNLEL
-586 EEQLNE
+586 EKQISE
-592 QKTQE
+592 QKAQE

-602 SKYLSTYQILNAE
+602 SKYLSTYQTLNAE

-629 VDEKGVK
+629 VNEKGVK
-636 PIRDEVKKL
+636 PIRDEVKKML
-645 IDNLKGS
+645 DNLKGS
-652 SFEIN
+652 SFEIA
-657 IDFDLDTASI
+657 IDFDLDTATL
-667 EQLTELKKKAL
+667 EQLIELKKKAF
-678 DNTATKK
+678 DNTEQKK
-685 SLEELDAAISHF
+685 SIDDLNSAIERFSNGSIRSFLDDARALSLLF
-697 SASSLH
+697 S
-703 SFMADA
+703 
-709 EQIANLF
+709 
-716 NNKQAS
+716 NKQAS

-728 ASMVAMGSALN
+728 ASMVAMGSALT

-764 ATATSKEAKLG
+764 AQATAQESKLG
-775 IWGWI
+775 VWGWI

-790 TATIS
+790 ATTIS
-795 QLQSFSQGGIFSGNS
+795 QIKGFSQGGIFSGNS

-836 RLLDSNTAGGNVS
+836 RLLDNNTAAGGNVS

>member
-44 ELKGIQTELSN
+44 ELKGIQAELSK

-61 DPSNARFQELAA
+61 DPSNSKFQELAA

-156 QSSGTYRAW
+156 QSTGTYRAW

-185 NSTAIASNSGIVST
+185 NSTAIASNSGVVSA
-199 NSVAVEANAVANK
+199 NSVAIEANAVAEK
-212 ANSSSVSENT
+212 ANSVSVSDNT

-229 AATEGNA
+229 TATEGHT
-236 VAKGTETVAQEA
+236 VAKESETVAQEA
-248 NSVATT
+248 NAVATT
-254 AGTAATK
+254 AGKEATQ
-261 GMTVAQKAAAMASKG
+261 GITIAQKAAAMASKG

-283 IGIGLLISAIGYL
+283 IGIGLLVSAIGYL

-330 AGNSILKF
+330 VGNSILKF

-350 NDALSGNWGNLAS
+350 NDALSGNWGSLAG

-388 QQNNRN
+388 QQNNRD
-394 AENKRKNEL
+394 AANKKKSDL
-403 AKLDED
+403 QKLDDD
-409 FKRKERQGRA
+409 FKSKERQGRV
-419 TAKDKAAYFSKKAK
+419 TAKDKLVYFQKRAK
-433 LETDPDKRKEA
+433 LETDPAKRKEA

-452 DDVKK
+452 DDIKK
-457 EAIKAAKKK
+457 EAQKAAKPKK
-466 QKKKKVKKPILPKKT
+466 LKVKKPKVAKPKK
-481 LTKLD
+481 D
-486 NSAEKAK
+486 NSATKAK
-493 QEQEQLKTVLLN
+493 QEQEQLKATLLN

-518 KNELEAQ
+518 KNELDAQ

-539 LFDRISFYDNYY
+539 LFDRITYYDDYY

-556 QIENEKAA
+556 QIEDEKAA
-564 EIEAIN
+564 DIEAIN
-570 YKYAELTK
+570 YKYAELAK
-578 KAHGNTEL
+578 KAHGNLEL
-586 EEQLNE
+586 EKQISE
-592 QKTQE
+592 QKAQE

-602 SKYLSTYQILNAE
+602 SKYLSTYQTLNAE

-629 VDEKGVK
+629 VNEKGVK
-636 PIRDEVKKL
+636 PIRDEVKKML
-645 IDNLKGS
+645 DSLKGS
-652 SFEIN
+652 SFEIA
-657 IDFDLDTASI
+657 IDFDLDTATL
-667 EQLTELKKKAL
+667 EQLIELKKKAF
-678 DNTATKK
+678 DNTEQKK
-685 SLEELDAAISHF
+685 SIDDLNSAIERFSNGSIRSFLDDARALSLLF
-697 SASSLH
+697 S
-703 SFMADA
+703 
-709 EQIANLF
+709 
-716 NNKQAS
+716 NKQAS

-728 ASMVAMGSALN
+728 ASMVAMGSALT

-764 ATATSKEAKLG
+764 AQATAQESKLG
-775 IWGWI
+775 VWGWI

-790 TATIS
+790 ATTIS
-795 QLQSFSQGGIFSGNS
+795 QIKGFSQGGIFSGNS

-836 RLLDSNTAGGNVS
+836 RLLDNNTAGGNVS

>member
-83 DASAVVKDFANDT
+83 DASAVVNDFANDT

-185 NSTAIASNSGIVST
+185 NSAAIASNSGVVST

-330 AGNSILKF
+330 VGNSILKF

-374 IKENYKEGVKWQQK
+374 IKDNYKEGVKWQK
-388 QQNNRN
+388 KEQNNRN

-419 TAKDKAAYFSKKAK
+419 TAKDKAAYYSKKAK
-433 LETDPDKRKEA
+433 LETDPAKRKEA

-457 EAIKAAKKK
+457 EAIKAAKT
-466 QKKKKVKKPILPKKT
+466 KKKKVKKPKVAKVKK
-481 LTKLD
+481 D
-486 NSAEKAK
+486 SSAEKAK
-493 QEQEQLKTVLLN
+493 QEQEQLKATLLN

-518 KNELEAQ
+518 KNELDAQ
-525 RKAVDEVA
+525 RKAVDEVT

-539 LFDRISFYDNYY
+539 LFDRITYYDDYY

-556 QIENEKAA
+556 QIEEEKAA
-564 EIEAIN
+564 DIEAIN

-578 KAHGNTEL
+578 KAHGNAEL
-586 EEQLNE
+586 EKQLNE
-592 QKTQE
+592 QKSQE

-602 SKYLSTYQILNAE
+602 SKYLSTYRTLNAE
-615 RAKSIAKAQDELKE
+615 RAKSIAKAQGELQE
-629 VDEKGVK
+629 VNEKGVK
-636 PIRDEVKKL
+636 PIRDEVKKML
-645 IDNLKGS
+645 DSLKGS
-652 SFEIN
+652 NFEIA

-697 SASSLH
+697 SAGSLH

-728 ASMVAMGSALN
+728 ASMVAMGGALT

-764 ATATSKEAKLG
+764 AQATAAESKLG

-780 AAIASGIGVM
+780 AAIASGTAVM
-790 TATIS
+790 ISTID
-795 QLQSFSQGGIFSGNS
+795 QIKGFSQGGIFSGNN

-836 RLLDSNTAGGNVS
+836 RLLDNNTAGGNVS

>member
-61 DPSNARFQELAA
+61 DPSNAKFQELAA

-83 DASAVVKDFANDT
+83 DASAVVNDFANDT
-96 RGLAGTLNIASS
+96 RGLAGVLDVAGS
-108 GVSIFQTYAG
+108 GVSVFQTYAG
-118 ALAMFGVESDN
+118 ALAMFGVESEN
-129 TKEILTQLA
+129 ANQVLAQLA

-171 IGVEQNNVAASTST
+171 IGIEQTNTAASTST
-185 NSTAIASNSGIVST
+185 NSAAIASNSGVVSA
-199 NSVAVEANAVANK
+199 NSVAIEANAVAEK
-212 ANSSSVSENT
+212 ANSVSVSDNT
-222 AAITGNI
+222 AAIVGNI
-229 AATEGNA
+229 TAIEGHT
-236 VAKGTETVAQEA
+236 VAKGSETVAQEA
-248 NSVATT
+248 NAVATT

-296 ISNWK
+296 ISNWQ
-301 EVVGWFTKTFPI
+301 EVVGWFTRTFPI

-324 KQIAAG
+324 KQIASG
-330 AGNSILKF
+330 VGNSILKF
-338 VVTPFKVLASVI
+338 VITPFKVLASVI
-350 NDALSGNWGNLAS
+350 NDALSGNWDNLAG
-363 NAKKVAAEGIN
+363 NAKKIAAEGAN

-388 QQNNRN
+388 QQNNRD
-394 AENKRKNEL
+394 AANKRKSDL
-403 AKLDED
+403 QKLDDD
-409 FKRKERQGRA
+409 FKSKERQGRV
-419 TAKDKAAYFSKKAK
+419 TAKDRLAYFQKRAK
-433 LETDPDKRKEA
+433 LETDPAKKKEA

-452 DDVKK
+452 DDIKK
-457 EAIKAAKKK
+457 EASKAAKVKTP
-466 QKKKKVKKPILPKKT
+466 KVKKPKVAKPKK
-481 LTKLD
+481 D
-486 NSAEKAK
+486 NDAEKAK
-493 QEQEQLKTVLLN
+493 QEQEQLKATLLN

-539 LFDRISFYDNYY
+539 LFDRITFYDDYY

-556 QIENEKAA
+556 QIEDEKAA

-570 YKYAELTK
+570 YKYAELAN
-578 KAHGNTEL
+578 KAHGNLEL
-586 EEQLNE
+586 EKQINE
-592 QKTQE
+592 QKAQE
-597 LDNLT
+597 LDNLAN
-602 SKYLSTYQILNAE
+602 KYLSTYQILNAE
-615 RAKSIAKAQDELKE
+615 RAKSIAQAQDELKE
-629 VDEKGVK
+629 VNEKGIK
-636 PIRDEVKKL
+636 PIRDEVKKML
-645 IDNLKGS
+645 DSLKGS

-657 IDFDLDTASI
+657 IDFDLDTATL

-678 DNTATKK
+678 DNTEQKK
-685 SLEELDAAISHF
+685 SIEELGSAIERFSNGSMRSFIDDAKAL
-697 SASSLH
+697 SSLF
-703 SFMADA
+703 S
-709 EQIANLF
+709 
-716 NNKQAS
+716 NKAAS

-728 ASMVAMGSALN
+728 ASMVAMGSALT

-764 ATATSKEAKLG
+764 AQATAEESKLG

-821 SGEMILTKTQQSNLF
+821 AGEMILTKTQQGNLF
-836 RLLDSNTAGGNVS
+836 RLLDNNTAGGNVS

>member
-44 ELKGIQTELSN
+44 ELKGIQAELSN

-61 DPSNARFQELAA
+61 DPSSAKFQELAA

-96 RGLAGTLNIASS
+96 RGLAGVLDVAGS
-108 GVSIFQTYAG
+108 GVSVFQTYAG
-118 ALAMFGVESDN
+118 ALAMFGIESEN
-129 TKEILTQLA
+129 ANQVLAQLA

-156 QSSGTYRAW
+156 QSTGTYRAW

-185 NSTAIASNSGIVST
+185 NSTAIASNSGVVSA
-199 NSVAVEANAVANK
+199 NSVAIEANAVAEK
-212 ANSSSVSENT
+212 ANSVSVSDNT

-229 AATEGNA
+229 TATEGHT
-236 VAKGTETVAQEA
+236 VAKESETVAQEA

-254 AGTAATK
+254 AGTEATK

-330 AGNSILKF
+330 VGNSILKF

-350 NDALSGNWGNLAS
+350 NDALSGNWGSLAG

-374 IKENYKEGVKWQQK
+374 IKENYKEGVKWQKKEQAG
-388 QQNNRN
+388 RD
-394 AENKRKNEL
+394 AANKKKADL
-403 AKLDED
+403 QKLDDD
-409 FKRKERQGRA
+409 FKSKERQGRV
-419 TAKDKAAYFSKKAK
+419 TAKDKLAYYQRRAK
-433 LETDPDKRKEA
+433 LETDPTKKKEA

-452 DDVKK
+452 DDIKK
-457 EAIKAAKKK
+457 EAQKAAKPKK
-466 QKKKKVKKPILPKKT
+466 LKVKKPKVAKPKK
-481 LTKLD
+481 D
-486 NSAEKAK
+486 NSATKAK
-493 QEQEQLKTVLLN
+493 QEQEQLKATLLN

-518 KNELEAQ
+518 KNELDAQ

-539 LFDRISFYDNYY
+539 LFDRITYYDDYY

-556 QIENEKAA
+556 QIEDEKAA
-564 EIEAIN
+564 DIEAIN
-570 YKYAELTK
+570 YKYAELAK
-578 KAHGNTEL
+578 KAHGNLEL
-586 EEQLNE
+586 EKQISE
-592 QKTQE
+592 QKAQE

-602 SKYLSTYQILNAE
+602 SKYLSTYQTLNAE

-629 VDEKGVK
+629 VNEKGVK
-636 PIRDEVKKL
+636 PIRDEVKKML
-645 IDNLKGS
+645 DSLKGS
-652 SFEIN
+652 SFEIA
-657 IDFDLDTASI
+657 IDFDLDTATL
-667 EQLTELKKKAL
+667 EQLIELKKKAF
-678 DNTATKK
+678 DNTEQKK
-685 SLEELDAAISHF
+685 SIDDLNSAIERFSNGSIRSFLDDARALSLLF
-697 SASSLH
+697 S
-703 SFMADA
+703 
-709 EQIANLF
+709 
-716 NNKQAS
+716 NKQAS

-728 ASMVAMGSALN
+728 ASMVAMGSALT

-764 ATATSKEAKLG
+764 AQATAQESKLG
-775 IWGWI
+775 VWGWI

-790 TATIS
+790 ATTIS
-795 QLQSFSQGGIFSGNS
+795 QIKGFSQGGIFSGNS

-836 RLLDSNTAGGNVS
+836 RLIDNNTAGGNVS

>member
-1 MAQELVTKIR
+1 MAQELVTKIK

-44 ELKGIQTELSN
+44 ELKGIQAELSN

-61 DPSNARFQELAA
+61 DPSNSKFQELAA

-156 QSSGTYRAW
+156 QSTGTYRAW

-185 NSTAIASNSGIVST
+185 NSAAIASNSGVVGA
-199 NSVAVEANAVANK
+199 NSVAIEANAVAEK
-212 ANSSSVSENT
+212 ANSVSVSDNT
-222 AAITGNI
+222 AAITSNI
-229 AATEGNA
+229 TATEGHT
-236 VAKGTETVAQEA
+236 VAKGSETVAQEA

-374 IKENYKEGVKWQQK
+374 IKDNYKEGVKWQK
-388 QQNNRN
+388 KEQNNRDI
-394 AENKRKNEL
+394 ANKKKSDL
-403 AKLDED
+403 AKLDEN
-409 FKRKERQGRA
+409 FKRKERQGRVS
-419 TAKDKAAYFSKKAK
+419 AKDKLAYYQQRAK
-433 LETDPDKRKEA
+433 LETDPSKRKEA

-452 DDVKK
+452 DDIKK
-457 EAIKAAKKK
+457 EASKAAKSKK
-466 QKKKKVKKPILPKKT
+466 TPKVKKPKVAKVKK
-481 LTKLD
+481 D
-486 NSAEKAK
+486 NNVVKAK
-493 QEQEQLKTVLLN
+493 QEQEQLKATLLN
-505 NGNQLEKTSRDIA
+505 NGNQLKKTSRDIA
-518 KNELEAQ
+518 KNELDGQ

-539 LFDRISFYDNYY
+539 LFDRITYYDDYY

-556 QIENEKAA
+556 QIEDEKAA

-570 YKYAELTK
+570 FKYDELAK

-586 EEQLNE
+586 EKQLSE
-592 QKTQE
+592 QKAQE

-629 VDEKGVK
+629 VNEKGVK
-636 PIRDEVKKL
+636 PIRDEVKKML
-645 IDNLKGS
+645 DSLKGS
-652 SFEIN
+652 NFEIA
-657 IDFDLDTASI
+657 IDFDLDTATL
-667 EQLTELKKKAL
+667 EQLIELKKKAT
-678 DNTATKK
+678 DNTEQKK
-685 SLEELDAAISHF
+685 SIEDLNSAIERFSGGSMRSYLDDAKALSLLF
-697 SASSLH
+697 S
-703 SFMADA
+703 
-709 EQIANLF
+709 
-716 NNKQAS
+716 NKQAS

-728 ASMVAMGSALN
+728 ASMVAMGSALT

-752 ILSAIGQIVLGF
+752 ILSAIGQIILGF
-764 ATATSKEAKLG
+764 AQATAAESKLG
-775 IWGWI
+775 VWGWI

-790 TATIS
+790 ATTIS
-795 QLQSFSQGGIFSGNS
+795 QIKGFSQGGIFSGNS

-836 RLLDSNTAGGNVS
+836 RLLDNNTAGGNVS

>member
-38 SGNIKA
+38 SSNIKA
-44 ELKGIQTELSN
+44 ELKGIQAELSN

-61 DPSNARFQELAA
+61 DPSSAKFQELAA

-96 RGLAGTLNIASS
+96 RGLAGVLDVAGS
-108 GVSIFQTYAG
+108 GVSVFQTYAG
-118 ALAMFGVESDN
+118 ALAMFGIESEN
-129 TKEILTQLA
+129 ANQVLAQLA

-156 QSSGTYRAW
+156 QSTGTYRAW

-185 NSTAIASNSGIVST
+185 NSTAIASNSGVVSA
-199 NSVAVEANAVANK
+199 NSVAIEANAVAEK
-212 ANSSSVSENT
+212 ANSVSVSDNT

-229 AATEGNA
+229 TATEGHT
-236 VAKGTETVAQEA
+236 VAKGSETVAQEA
-248 NSVATT
+248 NAVATT
-254 AGTAATK
+254 AGTEATK
-261 GMTVAQKAAAMASKG
+261 GITIAQKAAAMASKG

-330 AGNSILKF
+330 VGNSILKF

-350 NDALSGNWGNLAS
+350 NDALSGNWGSLAG

-388 QQNNRN
+388 QQNNRD
-394 AENKRKNEL
+394 AANKKKADL
-403 AKLDED
+403 QKLDDD
-409 FKRKERQGRA
+409 FKSKERQGRV
-419 TAKDKAAYFSKKAK
+419 TAKDKLAYFQKRAK
-433 LETDPDKRKEA
+433 LETDPAKRKEA

-452 DDVKK
+452 DDIKK
-457 EAIKAAKKK
+457 EAQKAAKPKK
-466 QKKKKVKKPILPKKT
+466 LKVKKPKVAKPKK
-481 LTKLD
+481 D
-486 NSAEKAK
+486 NSATKAK
-493 QEQEQLKTVLLN
+493 QEQEQLKATLLN

-539 LFDRISFYDNYY
+539 LFDRITYYDDYY

-556 QIENEKAA
+556 QIEDEKTAD
-564 EIEAIN
+564 IEAIN
-570 YKYAELTK
+570 YKYAELAK
-578 KAHGNTEL
+578 KAHGNLEL
-586 EEQLNE
+586 EKQISE
-592 QKTQE
+592 QKAQE

-602 SKYLSTYQILNAE
+602 SKYLSTYQILNSE

-629 VDEKGVK
+629 VNEKGVK
-636 PIRDEVKKL
+636 PIRDEVKKML
-645 IDNLKGS
+645 DSLKGS
-652 SFEIN
+652 SFEIA
-657 IDFDLDTASI
+657 IDFDLDTATL
-667 EQLTELKKKAL
+667 EQLIELKKKAF
-678 DNTATKK
+678 DNTEQKK
-685 SLEELDAAISHF
+685 NIEDLNSAIERFSSGSIRSFLDDARALSLLF
-697 SASSLH
+697 S
-703 SFMADA
+703 
-709 EQIANLF
+709 
-716 NNKQAS
+716 NKQAS

-728 ASMVAMGSALN
+728 ASMVAMGSALT

-764 ATATSKEAKLG
+764 AQATAQESKLG
-775 IWGWI
+775 VWGWI

-790 TATIS
+790 ATTIS
-795 QLQSFSQGGIFSGNS
+795 QIKGFSQGGIFSGNS

-836 RLLDSNTAGGNVS
+836 RLLDTNTAGGNVS

>member
-1 MAQELVTKIR
+1 MAQELVTKIK

-44 ELKGIQTELSN
+44 ELKGIQAELSN

-61 DPSNARFQELAA
+61 DPSSAKFQELAA

-96 RGLAGTLNIASS
+96 RGLAGVLDVAGS
-108 GVSIFQTYAG
+108 GVSVFQTYAG
-118 ALAMFGVESDN
+118 ALAMFGIESEN
-129 TKEILTQLA
+129 ANQVLAQLA

-156 QSSGTYRAW
+156 QSTGTYRAW

-185 NSTAIASNSGIVST
+185 NSTAIASNSGVVSA
-199 NSVAVEANAVANK
+199 NSVAIEANAVAEK
-212 ANSSSVSENT
+212 ANSVSVSDNT

-229 AATEGNA
+229 TATEGHT
-236 VAKGTETVAQEA
+236 VAKESETVAQEA
-248 NSVATT
+248 NAVATT
-254 AGTAATK
+254 AGKEATQ
-261 GMTVAQKAAAMASKG
+261 GMTIAQKAAAMASKG

-330 AGNSILKF
+330 VGNSILKF

-350 NDALSGNWGNLAS
+350 NDALSGNWGSLAG

-388 QQNNRN
+388 QQNNRD
-394 AENKRKNEL
+394 AANKKKSDL
-403 AKLDED
+403 QKLDDD
-409 FKRKERQGRA
+409 FKSKERQGRV
-419 TAKDKAAYFSKKAK
+419 TAKDKLAYYQQRAK
-433 LETDPDKRKEA
+433 LETDPTKKKEA

-452 DDVKK
+452 DDIKK
-457 EAIKAAKKK
+457 EAQKAAKPKK
-466 QKKKKVKKPILPKKT
+466 LKVKKPKVAKSKK
-481 LTKLD
+481 D
-486 NSAEKAK
+486 NSATKAK
-493 QEQEQLKTVLLN
+493 QEQEQLKATLLN

-518 KNELEAQ
+518 KNELDAQ

-539 LFDRISFYDNYY
+539 LFDRITYYDDYY

-556 QIENEKAA
+556 QIEDEKTAD
-564 EIEAIN
+564 IEAIN
-570 YKYAELTK
+570 YKYAELAK
-578 KAHGNTEL
+578 KAHGNLEL
-586 EEQLNE
+586 EKQISE
-592 QKTQE
+592 QKAQE

-602 SKYLSTYQILNAE
+602 SKYLSTYQLLNAE

-629 VDEKGVK
+629 VNEKGVK
-636 PIRDEVKKL
+636 PIRDEVKKML
-645 IDNLKGS
+645 DNLKGS
-652 SFEIN
+652 SFEIA
-657 IDFDLDTASI
+657 IDFDLDTATL
-667 EQLTELKKKAL
+667 EQLIELKKKAF
-678 DNTATKK
+678 DNTEQKK
-685 SLEELDAAISHF
+685 SIDDLNSAIERFSSGSIRSFLDDAKALSLLF
-697 SASSLH
+697 S
-703 SFMADA
+703 
-709 EQIANLF
+709 
-716 NNKQAS
+716 NKQAS

-728 ASMVAMGSALN
+728 ASMVAMGSALT

-764 ATATSKEAKLG
+764 AQATAQESKLG
-775 IWGWI
+775 VWGWI
-780 AAIASGIGVM
+780 AAIASGIGIM
-790 TATIS
+790 ATTID
-795 QLQSFSQGGIFSGNS
+795 QIKGFSQGGIFSGNS

-836 RLLDSNTAGGNVS
+836 RLLDTNTAGGNVS

>member
-61 DPSNARFQELAA
+61 DPSNAKFQELAA

-83 DASAVVKDFANDT
+83 DASAVVNDFANDT
-96 RGLAGTLNIASS
+96 RGLAGVLDVAGS
-108 GVSIFQTYAG
+108 GVSVFQTYAG
-118 ALAMFGVESDN
+118 ALAMFGVESEN
-129 TKEILTQLA
+129 ANQVLAQLA

-171 IGVEQNNVAASTST
+171 IGIEQTNTAASTST
-185 NSTAIASNSGIVST
+185 NSAAIASNSGVVSA
-199 NSVAVEANAVANK
+199 NSVAIEANAVANK
-212 ANSSSVSENT
+212 ANSSSVSDNT

-229 AATEGNA
+229 AATEGHA

-248 NSVATT
+248 NSVATAT
-254 AGTAATK
+254 ATTATK

-296 ISNWK
+296 ISNWQ
-301 EVVGWFTKTFPI
+301 EVVGWFTRTFPI

-330 AGNSILKF
+330 VGNSILKF
-338 VVTPFKVLASVI
+338 VITPFKVLASVI
-350 NDALSGNWGNLAS
+350 NDALSGNWDNLAG
-363 NAKKVAAEGIN
+363 NAKKIAAEGAN
-374 IKENYKEGVKWQQK
+374 IKDNYKEGVKWQK
-388 QQNNRN
+388 KEQQNRD
-394 AENKRKNEL
+394 AANKRKSDL

-409 FKRKERQGRA
+409 FKRKERQGRV
-419 TAKDKAAYFSKKAK
+419 TAKDRAAYFQKRAK
-433 LETDPDKRKEA
+433 LETDPTKKKEA

-452 DDVKK
+452 DDIKK
-457 EAIKAAKKK
+457 EASKAAKVKTP
-466 QKKKKVKKPILPKKT
+466 KVKKPKVAKPKK
-481 LTKLD
+481 D
-486 NSAEKAK
+486 SSAEEAK
-493 QEQEQLKTVLLN
+493 REQEQLKATLLN
-505 NGNQLEKTSRDIA
+505 NGNQLEKTSREIA
-518 KNELEAQ
+518 KNELEVQ

-539 LFDRISFYDNYY
+539 LFDRITYYDDYY

-556 QIENEKAA
+556 QIEDEKAA

-570 YKYAELTK
+570 YKYAELAE
-578 KAHGNTEL
+578 KAHGNAEL
-586 EEQLNE
+586 EKQLSE
-592 QKTQE
+592 QKAQE

-615 RAKSIAKAQDELKE
+615 RAKSIAKAQDELQE
-629 VDEKGVK
+629 VNKKGIK
-636 PIRDEVKKL
+636 PIRDEVKKML
-645 IDNLKGS
+645 DSLKGS

-657 IDFDLDTASI
+657 IDFDLDTATL
-667 EQLTELKKKAL
+667 EQLIELKKKAT
-678 DNTATKK
+678 DNTKEKK
-685 SLEELDAAISHF
+685 NIEDLNGAIDRF
-697 SASSLH
+697 SNSTIRTFIENAKAL
-703 SFMADA
+703 A
-709 EQIANLF
+709 EIFSNE
-716 NNKQAS
+716 QAS
-722 DTDKMA
+722 GIVKIG
-728 ASMVAMGSALN
+728 ASMVM
-739 QLGEDSAAAKAGL
+739 LGDSLTMLAKDSEAAKAGMV
-752 ILSAIGQIVLGF
+752 LSAIGQIILGF
-764 ATATSKEAKLG
+764 AQATSADSKLG
-775 IWGWI
+775 VFGWI
-780 AAIASGIGVM
+780 AAIAAGTAVM
-790 TATIS
+790 ISTID
-795 QLQSFSQGGIFSGNS
+795 QIKGFSQGGIFSGNS

-821 SGEMILTKTQQSNLF
+821 AGEMILTKTQQGNLF
-836 RLLDSNTAGGNVS
+836 RLLDNNTAGGNVS

>member
-44 ELKGIQTELSN
+44 ELKGIQAELSN

-61 DPSNARFQELAA
+61 DPSSAKFQELAA

-129 TKEILTQLA
+129 TKEILAQLA

-156 QSSGTYRAW
+156 QSTGTYRAW

-185 NSTAIASNSGIVST
+185 NSAAIASNSGVVSA
-199 NSVAVEANAVANK
+199 NSVAIEANAVAEK
-212 ANSSSVSENT
+212 ANSVSVSDNT

-229 AATEGNA
+229 TATEGHT
-236 VAKGTETVAQEA
+236 VAKGSETVAQEA
-248 NSVATT
+248 NAVATT
-254 AGTAATK
+254 AGKEATQ
-261 GMTVAQKAAAMASKG
+261 GMTIAQKAAAMASKG

-330 AGNSILKF
+330 VGNSILKF

-350 NDALSGNWGNLAS
+350 NDALSGNWGSLAG

-374 IKENYKEGVKWQQK
+374 IKENYKEGVKWQKKEQAG
-388 QQNNRN
+388 RD
-394 AENKRKNEL
+394 AANKKKADL
-403 AKLDED
+403 QKLDDD
-409 FKRKERQGRA
+409 FKSKERQGRV
-419 TAKDKAAYFSKKAK
+419 TAKDKLAYYQRRAK
-433 LETDPDKRKEA
+433 LETDPTKKKEA

-452 DDVKK
+452 DDIKK
-457 EAIKAAKKK
+457 EAQKAAKPKK
-466 QKKKKVKKPILPKKT
+466 LKVKKPKVAKPKK
-481 LTKLD
+481 D
-486 NSAEKAK
+486 NSASKAK
-493 QEQEQLKTVLLN
+493 QEQEQLKATLLN

-518 KNELEAQ
+518 KNELDAQ

-539 LFDRISFYDNYY
+539 LFDRITYYDDYY

-556 QIENEKAA
+556 QIEDEKAA
-564 EIEAIN
+564 DIEAIN
-570 YKYAELTK
+570 YKYAELAK
-578 KAHGNTEL
+578 KAHGNLEL
-586 EEQLNE
+586 EKQISE
-592 QKTQE
+592 QKAQE

-602 SKYLSTYQILNAE
+602 SKYLSTYQTLNAE

-629 VDEKGVK
+629 VNEKGVK
-636 PIRDEVKKL
+636 PIRDEVKKML
-645 IDNLKGS
+645 DNLKGS
-652 SFEIN
+652 SFEIA
-657 IDFDLDTASI
+657 IDFDLDTATL
-667 EQLTELKKKAL
+667 EQLIELKKKAF
-678 DNTATKK
+678 DNTEQKK
-685 SLEELDAAISHF
+685 SIDDLNSAIERFSNGSIRSFLDDARALSLLF
-697 SASSLH
+697 S
-703 SFMADA
+703 
-709 EQIANLF
+709 
-716 NNKQAS
+716 NKQAS

-728 ASMVAMGSALN
+728 ASMVAMGSALT

-764 ATATSKEAKLG
+764 AQATAQESKLG
-775 IWGWI
+775 VWGWI

-790 TATIS
+790 ATTIS
-795 QLQSFSQGGIFSGNS
+795 QIKGFSQGGIFSGNS

-836 RLLDSNTAGGNVS
+836 RLLDNNTAAGGNVS